1 MIDRRPLAVLVIVAA
16 GVLVGRI
23 VLSEPPDRP
32 AEPEVI
38 AAQTLTASATSR
50 PLATDSAPPGSAEN
64 VTVTE
69 AAERAQAPPTAA
81 IDSVDVVDVVEAR
94 RPTIDRIQTEHDL
107 HPDDGEQIATGGGNA
122 TTVGQ
127 VAAELIVV
135 TWTWR
140 FDDSNSRHRDAL
152 ASLADGE
159 TIDALLAAPEERQR
173 RIDAGEVSWVIIRDV
188 SVDDSRA
195 MIRFDQHL
203 LTTLSTEVVTARF
216 AVVTVV
222 AGLAVDV
229 EVVS

>member
-81 IDSVDVVDVVEAR
+81 IDSVDVVEAR

-107 HPDDGEQIATGGGNA
+107 HPDDGEQNATGGGNA
-122 TTVGQ
+122 TTVGE
-127 VAAELIVV
+127 VAAELIAV

-159 TIDALLAAPEERQR
+159 TIDALLAGPEERQR

-188 SVDDSRA
+188 SMDDSRA

-203 LTTLSTEVVTARF
+203 LTTSSTEVVTPRF